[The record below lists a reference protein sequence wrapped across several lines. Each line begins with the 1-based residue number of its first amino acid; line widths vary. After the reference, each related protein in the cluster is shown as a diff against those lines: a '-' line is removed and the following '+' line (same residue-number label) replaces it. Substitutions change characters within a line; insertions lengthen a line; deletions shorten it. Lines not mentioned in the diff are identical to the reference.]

1 MRCYIYKLGLICVL
15 LSGIVD
21 RCFARSFSVQRVGDG
36 KQAVILIPGFACS
49 GEVWK
54 QTADTLRN
62 DYTCYVLTMPGFAGI
77 APEADPSFDNWAKEI
92 VDFIRSES
100 IDRPILIGHSMG
112 GGLALKIASAQ
123 ENLVKKADCS
133 NIDYMNRLLEIK
145 RQEHRQLHIVLD
157 LYFMF
162 LSSGFSLYIYEYT
175 FCRSSCLGIV
185 AYSLLFLWISINWFV
200 FRPYMIRKRNRKFS
214 DLIKNIED
222 CREQLLK

>member
-1 MRCYIYKLGLICVL
+1 MNDIDI
-15 LSGIVD
+15 
-21 RCFARSFSVQRVGDG
+21 RSFWKGQPIPAIDLSAMRRKIRHFRLRRIVEAYLVIALMALALVFGMAIWIFWTPEL
-36 KQAVILIPGFACS
+36 AVTK
-49 GEVWK
+49 V
-54 QTADTLRN
+54 
-62 DYTCYVLTMPGFAGI
+62 GI
-77 APEADPSFDNWAKEI
+77 ALT
-92 VDFIRSES
+92 VVGFILPVLSYGRSL
-100 IDRPILIGHSMG
+100 RLYH
-112 GGLALKIASAQ
+112 GL
-123 ENLVKKADCS
+123 KADCS

-200 FRPYMIRKRNRKFS
+200 FRPYMIRKRNSKFS

-222 CREQLLK
+222 CMEQLLK

>member
-92 VDFIRSES
+92 V
-100 IDRPILIGHSMG
+100 
-112 GGLALKIASAQ
+112 
-123 ENLVKKADCS
+123 
-133 NIDYMNRLLEIK
+133 DYMNRLLEIK